1 MNISILQGAFLPV
14 PPKRGGAIEKSWQ
27 ALGEAFVRAG
37 HHVSHFSRLC
47 DDLPKQEIINGV
59 HHFRIK
65 GSEATTNPLLLKL
78 REFAYVLRAREILP
92 KADILVTHAFWA
104 PLILNKERFG
114 KIYVHVG
121 RYPKGQLRLYGK
133 ASRLQVPSQS
143 IAEAAASELGDGLN
157 RVCTLPY
164 PLPFPM
170 PVVPAVL
177 ERPKRVLY
185 VGRIH
190 PEKGVLSLVKAWKG
204 LPGILQDKWT
214 LRLIGPWKEEQG
226 GGGPSFL
233 KQVKEESGKSVEILE
248 PIFDQNLLSEQYK
261 QSQVFAYPSEAVR
274 GETFG
279 LAVLEAM
286 SHGCVPIVSSL
297 ACFSDF
303 IKSGKNGISME
314 PSVHSRSLE
323 LQKCLKLLLIGGE
336 ITNLSQNALKTAE
349 DYTIDKVAKLFLEDF
364 NRVLNR

>member
-27 ALGEAFVRAG
+27 ALAEAFVQAG
-37 HHVSHFSRLC
+37 HHVSHVSRLC

-78 REFAYVLRAREILP
+78 REFAYVLRAQKILP

-104 PLILNKERFG
+104 PLIFNREKFG

-121 RYPKGQLRLYGK
+121 RYPKGQLCLYGK
-133 ASRLQVPSQS
+133 AARFQVPSRS
-143 IAEAAASELGDGLN
+143 IAEAAAIELDDGLN

-164 PLPFPM
+164 PLPFSM
-170 PVVPAVL
+170 PVIPAVMQ
-177 ERPKRVLY
+177 RPKRVLY

-190 PEKGVLSLVKAWKG
+190 PEKGVLNLVKAWKS
-204 LPGILQDKWT
+204 LPDFLQNEWN
-214 LRLIGPWKEEQG
+214 LRLIGPWKKEQG
-226 GGGPSFL
+226 GGGPSFI
-233 KQVKEESGKSVEILE
+233 KQVKQICGKSVEILE

-314 PSVHSRSLE
+314 SGVHSSNHE
-323 LQKCLKLLLIGGE
+323 LQKCLKLLLTCDK
-336 ITNLSQNALKTAE
+336 ITNLSQNAIKTAE
-349 DYTIDKVAKLFLEDF
+349 DYTVDKVAYQFLQDF
-364 NRVLNR
+364 ECVLNK

>member
-27 ALGEAFVRAG
+27 ALAEAFVQAG
-37 HHVSHFSRLC
+37 HHVSHVSRLC

-78 REFAYVLRAREILP
+78 REFAYVLRAQKILP
-92 KADILVTHAFWA
+92 KADILVTHSFWA
-104 PLILNKERFG
+104 PLIFNREKFG

-133 ASRLQVPSQS
+133 ASRLQVPSRS
-143 IAEAAASELGDGLN
+143 IAAAAASELDDSLS

-164 PLPFPM
+164 PLPFSM
-170 PVVPAVL
+170 PVVPAVQQ
-177 ERPKRVLY
+177 RPKRVLY

-190 PEKGVLSLVKAWKG
+190 PEKGVLTLVKAWKG
-204 LPGILQDKWT
+204 LPDILQNEWN
-214 LRLIGPWKEEQG
+214 LRLIGPWKKEQG
-226 GGGPSFL
+226 GGGPSFI
-233 KQVKEESGKSVEILE
+233 KQVKAESGKSVEILE
-248 PIFDQNLLSEQYK
+248 PIFNKNLLSEQYN

-303 IKSGKNGISME
+303 IKSGKNGLIME
-314 PSVHSRSLE
+314 PSVHSSILE

-336 ITNLSQNALKTAE
+336 ITNLSENALKTAE
-349 DYTIDKVAKLFLEDF
+349 DYTIDKVANQFLQDF
-364 NRVLNR
+364 KCVLNK